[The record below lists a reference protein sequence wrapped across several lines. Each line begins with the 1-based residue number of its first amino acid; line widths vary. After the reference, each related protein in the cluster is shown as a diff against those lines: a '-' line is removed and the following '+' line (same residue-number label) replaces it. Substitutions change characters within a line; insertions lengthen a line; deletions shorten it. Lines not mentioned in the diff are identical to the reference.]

1 MDEFLREA
9 RALLPWLPES
19 LIQIYVN
26 AFSETQSNDIA
37 IAEVRKSPEYAQVFP
52 KNTREDGTV
61 RLSEQDYAAVKESY
75 GLTVE
80 DYGLNPEY
88 FQDTFGTLI
97 EKGIAPNEFRA
108 RVEAARSGI
117 TENIPAVKEYYR
129 TNFGMN
135 LTDNQI
141 FASIID
147 PTVGEAILEGRITQA
162 QIGGEAASRGFD
174 LSPDE
179 VQALER
185 AGLTQGQARQ
195 LFAAAETEVPRLAA
209 LTRRFRGAEEE
220 VAEGQL
226 TASGLS
232 EREGFD
238 IEEFVEAQVFA
249 SAEEREEIRRLE
261 SEEASTFSPITGPAR
276 RGRRVQGLV
285 QE

>member
-19 LIQIYVN
+19 LIQIY
-26 AFSETQSNDIA
+26 ADSFSETQNSDIA
-37 IAEVRKSPEYAQVFP
+37 IAEVRKSPEYKVAFP
-52 KNTREDGTV
+52 KNVRDDGTV

-80 DYGLNPEY
+80 DYGLNAEY
-88 FQDTFGTLI
+88 FDDTFSELI

-108 RVEAARSGI
+108 RIEAARSGI
-117 TENIPAVKEYYR
+117 VENLPAVKDYYS
-129 TNFGMN
+129 TNFGMD
-135 LTDNQI
+135 LSDNQI

-174 LSPDE
+174 LSPEE
-179 VQALER
+179 VQALEK
-185 AGLTQGQARQ
+185 AGLTQSQARQ

>member
-26 AFSETQSNDIA
+26 AFSQTQSNDIA

-117 TENIPAVKEYYR
+117 VENVPAVKEYYK

-162 QIGGEAASRGFD
+162 QIGGEAVARGFA

-185 AGLTQGQARQ
+185 AGLTQSQARQ
-195 LFAAAETEVPRLAA
+195 LFAAAETEVPRLAE
-209 LTRRFRGAEEE
+209 LTRRFQPEAVEEPGMTP
-220 VAEGQL
+220 EGL
-226 TASGLS
+226 V
-232 EREGFD
+232 ERPDYD
-238 IEEFVEAQVFA
+238 IEEFIQAQVFG
-249 SAEEREEIRRLE
+249 SAEEKERIQRLQAQEE
-261 SEEASTFSPITGPAR
+261 SEFTPTTGALR
-276 RGRRVQGLV
+276 AGRRVRGLV
-285 QE
+285 EE

>member
-19 LIQIYVN
+19 LIQIY
-26 AFSETQSNDIA
+26 ADSFSETQNSDIA
-37 IAEVRKSPEYAQVFP
+37 IAEVRKSPEYKVAFP
-52 KNTREDGTV
+52 KNVRDDGTV

-80 DYGLNPEY
+80 DYGLNAEY
-88 FQDTFGTLI
+88 FDDTFSELI

-108 RVEAARSGI
+108 RIEAARSGI
-117 TENIPAVKEYYR
+117 VENLPAVKDYYS
-129 TNFGMN
+129 TNFGMD
-135 LTDNQI
+135 LSDNQI

-174 LSPDE
+174 LSPEE
-179 VQALER
+179 VQALEK
-185 AGLTQGQARQ
+185 AGLTQSQARQ

-249 SAEEREEIRRLE
+249 SAEEREKIRRLE
-261 SEEASTFSPITGPAR
+261 SEEASTFSPITGPAK
-276 RGRRVQGLV
+276 RGRRVQGLI

>member
-19 LIQIYVN
+19 LIQIY
-26 AFSETQSNDIA
+26 ADSFSETQNSDIA
-37 IAEVRKSPEYAQVFP
+37 IAEVRKSPEYKVAFP
-52 KNTREDGTV
+52 KNVRDDGTV

-80 DYGLNPEY
+80 DYGLNAEY
-88 FQDTFGTLI
+88 FDDTFSELI

-108 RVEAARSGI
+108 RIEAARSGI
-117 TENIPAVKEYYR
+117 VENLPAVKDYYS
-129 TNFGMN
+129 TNFGMD
-135 LTDNQI
+135 LSDNQI

-174 LSPDE
+174 LSPEE
-179 VQALER
+179 VQALEK
-185 AGLTQGQARQ
+185 AGLTQSQARQ

-249 SAEEREEIRRLE
+249 SAEEREKIRRLE

>member
-19 LIQIYVN
+19 LIQIY
-26 AFSETQSNDIA
+26 ADSFSETQNSDIA
-37 IAEVRKSPEYAQVFP
+37 IAEVRKSPEYKVAFP
-52 KNTREDGTV
+52 KNVRDDGTV

-80 DYGLNPEY
+80 DYGLNAEY
-88 FQDTFGTLI
+88 FDDTFSELI

-108 RVEAARSGI
+108 RIEAARSGI
-117 TENIPAVKEYYR
+117 VENLPAVKDYYS
-129 TNFGMN
+129 TNFGMD
-135 LTDNQI
+135 LSDNQI

-174 LSPDE
+174 LSPEE
-179 VQALER
+179 VQALEK
-185 AGLTQGQARQ
+185 AGLTQSQARQ

-276 RGRRVQGLV
+276 RGRRVLGLV
-285 QE
+285 EE

>member
-26 AFSETQSNDIA
+26 AFSQTQSNDIA

-117 TENIPAVKEYYR
+117 VENVPAVKEYYK

-162 QIGGEAASRGFD
+162 QIGGEAVARGFA

-185 AGLTQGQARQ
+185 AGLTQSQARQ
-195 LFAAAETEVPRLAA
+195 LFAAAETEVPRLAE
-209 LTRRFRGAEEE
+209 LTRRFQPEAVEEPGITP
-220 VAEGQL
+220 EGL
-226 TASGLS
+226 V
-232 EREGFD
+232 ERPDYD
-238 IEEFVEAQVFA
+238 IEEFIQAQVFG
-249 SAEEREEIRRLE
+249 SAEEKERIQRLQAQEE
-261 SEEASTFSPITGPAR
+261 SEFTPTTGALR
-276 RGRRVQGLV
+276 AGRRVRGLV
-285 QE
+285 EE

>member
-1 MDEFLREA
+1 MDEFLRQA
-9 RALLPWLPES
+9 RALLPWLPET
-19 LIQIYVN
+19 LIQVY
-26 AFSETQSNDIA
+26 ADSFSETQNADIA
-37 IAEVRKSPEYAQVFP
+37 IAETRKSPEYKQVFP
-52 KNTREDGTV
+52 KNIRDDGTV
-61 RLSEQDYAAVKESY
+61 RLSEQDYAAAKESY

-88 FQDTFGTLI
+88 FQDTFADLI
-97 EKGIAPNEFRA
+97 EVGVAPNEFRA

-147 PTVGEAILEGRITQA
+147 PTVGDAILEGRITQA
-162 QIGGEAASRGFD
+162 QIGGEALSRGFD

-185 AGLTQGQARQ
+185 AGLTQAQARQ

-209 LTRRFRGAEEE
+209 LTRRFRGADEE

-276 RGRRVQGLV
+276 RGRRVLGLV
-285 QE
+285 EE

>member
-26 AFSETQSNDIA
+26 AFSQTQSNDIA

-162 QIGGEAASRGFD
+162 QIGGEAVARGFA

-185 AGLTQGQARQ
+185 AGLTQSQARQ
-195 LFAAAETEVPRLAA
+195 LFAAAETEVPRLAE
-209 LTRRFRGAEEE
+209 LTRRFQPEAVEEPGMTP
-220 VAEGQL
+220 EGL
-226 TASGLS
+226 V
-232 EREGFD
+232 ERPDYD
-238 IEEFVEAQVFA
+238 IEEFIQAQVFG
-249 SAEEREEIRRLE
+249 SAEEKERIQRLQAQE
-261 SEEASTFSPITGPAR
+261 KSEFTPTTGALR
-276 RGRRVQGLV
+276 AGRRVRGLV
-285 QE
+285 EE